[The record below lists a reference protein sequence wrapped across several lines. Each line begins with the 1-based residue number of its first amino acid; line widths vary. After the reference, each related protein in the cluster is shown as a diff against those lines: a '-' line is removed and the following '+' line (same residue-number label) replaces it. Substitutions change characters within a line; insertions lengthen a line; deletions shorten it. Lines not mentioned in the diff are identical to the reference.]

1 MNFQVLTPALVAHLE
16 EIVGAAFVLTAQR
29 TEAAEYAGYGR
40 DHTEDLHY
48 APEVVVKPANA
59 GQVSQIVRLCHENH
73 IPVTARGAGTGLS
86 GGALPLHQGLVLS
99 TERLNKIIEIDE
111 RNLQATVEPGVINEV
126 FQRAVQEVGLF
137 YPPDPASKG
146 SCFLGGNLAHS
157 SGGPKAVKYGT
168 TKDYVLNLQVVLPTG
183 ELIWTAANTLK
194 NSTGYNLTQLMVGSE
209 GTLGIITKVVFRL
222 LPFPKHNVLMLVP
235 FRQEAQ
241 AAEAVAAVFRAG
253 IIPSGM
259 EFMEREAIA
268 WSSDYL
274 QIPLTLPNDITAH
287 LLIELDGQDL
297 DQLYKEA
304 EQVYEVLGNYDVGE
318 ILLADNATQKDEL
331 WRIRRNIGNAVR
343 YNSVY
348 KEEDTVVPRAELPTL
363 LKGVKEIG
371 RHYGFKSV
379 CYGHA
384 GDGNLHVNI
393 IRGDLS
399 DDMWNVGLRQPIT
412 EIFELCVKL
421 GGTISGEHGIG
432 LVQKGYIGIA
442 LPEANLHLMRG
453 IKQVFDPHG
462 IMNPGKI
469 WTTD

>member
-1 MNFQVLTPALVAHLE
+1 MDFQLLTPALVAE
-16 EIVGAAFVLTAQR
+16 FEAIVGTPYVLTAQR
-29 TEAAEYAGYGR
+29 VEADVYADYGR
-40 DHTEDLHY
+40 DHTEDLQF
-48 APEVVVKPANA
+48 APDVVVRPGNA
-59 GQVSQIVRLCHENH
+59 EEVSRIVRLCHEH
-73 IPVTARGAGTGLS
+73 RLPITPRGAGTGLS
-86 GGALPLHQGLVLS
+86 GGALPVHKGVVIS
-99 TERLNKIIEIDE
+99 TDRLNRILEIDE
-111 RNLQATVEPGVINEV
+111 RNLQATVEPGVVNEV
-126 FQRAVQEVGLF
+126 FQNAVKEVGLF

-146 SCFLGGNLAHS
+146 SCSLGGNLAHS

-183 ELIWTAANTLK
+183 DLIWTAANTLK
-194 NSTGYNLTQLMVGSE
+194 NSTGYNLTQLMIGSE

-222 LPFPKHNVLMLVP
+222 LPYPKQNILMLVP

-241 AAEAVAAVFRAG
+241 AAEAVSAVFRAG

-259 EFMEREAIA
+259 EFMEREAIV
-268 WSSDYL
+268 WSSEYL
-274 QIPLTLPNDITAH
+274 KIPLTLPEDIRAH

-297 DQLYKEA
+297 DQLYKDAEA
-304 EQVYEVLGNYDVGE
+304 VYGVLEGYDIDE
-318 ILLADNATQKDEL
+318 ILLADTAAQKDDL
-331 WRIRRNIGNAVR
+331 WRIRRNIGNSVR

-348 KEEDTVVPRAELPTL
+348 KEEDTVVPRAELPAL
-363 LKGVKEIG
+363 LRGVKEIG
-371 RHYGFKSV
+371 SRYGFTSV

-393 IRGDLS
+393 IRGNLD

-442 LPEANLHLMRG
+442 LPDTNLELMRG
-453 IKQVFDPHG
+453 IKRVFDPHG

-469 WTTD
+469 F

>member
-1 MNFQVLTPALVAHLE
+1 MQFNALTPALVSAFEQIVSPAH
-16 EIVGAAFVLTAQR
+16 VLTAA
-29 TEAAEYAGYGR
+29 TAEAQQYEAYGR
-40 DHTEDLHY
+40 DHTEDFHF
-48 APEVVVKPANA
+48 APDVVLRP
-59 GQVSQIVRLCHENH
+59 GTTEEVSQIMRLCHEH
-73 IPVTARGAGTGLS
+73 RVPVTARGAGTGLS
-86 GGALPLHQGLVLS
+86 GGALPIHHGVVLS
-99 TERLNKIIEIDE
+99 TERFNKIIEIDE
-111 RNLQATVEPGVINEV
+111 RNLQATVEPGVVNEA
-126 FQRAVQEVGLF
+126 FQNAVKEVGLF

-146 SCFLGGNLAHS
+146 SCSLGGNLAHS

-168 TKDYVLNLQVVLPTG
+168 TRDYVLNLEVVLPTG
-183 ELIWTAANTLK
+183 DIIWTAANTLK

-222 LPFPKHNVLMLVP
+222 LPYPQHNILMLVP
-235 FRQEAQ
+235 FRHEAQ
-241 AAEAVAAVFRAG
+241 AAEAVSAVFRAG
-253 IIPSGM
+253 VIPSGM

-274 QIPLTLPNDITAH
+274 KIPLTLPEHITAH
-287 LLIELDGQDL
+287 LLIELDGQDM

-304 EQVYEVLGNYDVGE
+304 EQVYGVLENYEVGE
-318 ILLADNATQKDEL
+318 ILLADTATQKDEL
-331 WRIRRNIGNAVR
+331 WKIRRNIGNSVR

-371 RHYGFKSV
+371 ARYGFKSV

-393 IRGDLS
+393 IRGDLT
-399 DDMWNVGLRQPIT
+399 DEQWNVGLRQPIS

-432 LVQKGYIGIA
+432 LVQKQFMHIA
-442 LPEANLHLMRG
+442 LKEANLNLMRG
-453 IKQVFDPHG
+453 IKQVFDPAG
-462 IMNPGKI
+462 ILNPGKI
-469 WTTD
+469 F

>member
-1 MNFQVLTPALVAHLE
+1 MNFQPLTPALVAAFE
-16 EIVGAAFVLTAQR
+16 QIVGEAYVLTAQR
-29 TEAAEYAGYGR
+29 VEADVYADYGR
-40 DHTEDLHY
+40 DHTEDLHF
-48 APEVVVKPANA
+48 APDVVLRPANA
-59 GQVSQIVRLCHENH
+59 EQISKIVRLCHENFV
-73 IPVTARGAGTGLS
+73 PVTARGAGTGLS
-86 GGALPLHQGLVLS
+86 GGALPIHNGVVIL
-99 TERLNKIIEIDE
+99 TDRLNRIVEIDE
-111 RNLQATVEPGVINEV
+111 RNLQATVEPGVVNEV
-126 FQRAVQEVGLF
+126 FQNAVKEVGLF

-168 TKDYVLNLQVVLPTG
+168 TRDYVLNLQVVLPTG
-183 ELIWTAANTLK
+183 EIIWTAANTLK

-222 LPFPKHNVLMLVP
+222 LPYPQHNILMLVP
-235 FRQEAQ
+235 FRQEEQ
-241 AAEAVAAVFRAG
+241 AAEAVSAVFRAG
-253 IIPSGM
+253 VIPSGM

-274 QIPLTLPNDITAH
+274 KIPLSLPEDIKAH
-287 LLIELDGQDL
+287 LLIELDGQDM

-304 EQVYEVLGNYDVGE
+304 EQVYGVLERYDVGE

-331 WRIRRNIGNAVR
+331 WKIRRNIGNSVR

-371 RHYGFKSV
+371 QRYGFKSV

-393 IRGDLS
+393 IRGELTDEE
-399 DDMWNVGLRQPIT
+399 WNVGLRQPIT

-442 LPEANLHLMRG
+442 LHETNLQLMRG
-453 IKQVFDPHG
+453 IKKVFDPHG
-462 IMNPGKI
+462 ILNPGKI
-469 WTTD
+469 F